1 MKRKFADERRGAV
14 LPLFAVLLPVLLILC
29 AFAINIA
36 YMQLTRTELKIA
48 SDAAAR
54 AGGRAW
60 SHHQSVS
67 QAQLFARQAAVRN
80 MVSGKQ
86 LRLQNSEIEFGSSV
100 RTNSGSGRYSFVTKD
115 TAAVAAGTEEA
126 NSVRVLARFSSA
138 SRNGPVNLLMGGVG
152 GRKTFSPEQ
161 TSVCTQLDR
170 DVALVID
177 RSGSMAYGVHDIEMF
192 QITEQLYLDG
202 KIDWRELYRA
212 NYGTEASITGRYPAI
227 SQTNLYNRSYSQNV
241 LNQLQVEAVNN
252 PTAQKVLDY
261 AVGMNAYNSPSA
273 GSSTSPAP
281 PFSRWDLALEAVAA
295 FNEVLVGT
303 DQEELISLGT
313 FNTNGSLDLSLTD
326 DSLDYREVTDAVTE
340 IRPFGGTGIGRG
352 LMETIPSLVAAGSG
366 ARPFAKKTIVI
377 LTDGRE
383 TRGVTPTAD
392 DAARSI
398 VGADDVQIH
407 TVTFTDGADKS
418 AMEGVAAIG
427 NGKHYHAN
435 DGGELIEIFREI
447 ANNLPT
453 LITE

>member
-1 MKRKFADERRGAV
+1 MIRKFADSNERRGAV

-100 RTNSGSGRYSFVTKD
+100 RANNGSGRYTFVTKD

-126 NSVRVLARFSSA
+126 NSVRVLGKFSSA

-152 GRKTFSPEQ
+152 GRRTFSPEQ

-177 RSGSMAYGVHDIEMF
+177 RSGSMAYGVFDQEMHDLTVEMF
-192 QITEQLYLDG
+192 FAGEISAGEAIAANAGFADSPYSSIRDGIVYDRQYTE
-202 KIDWRELYRA
+202 
-212 NYGTEASITGRYPAI
+212 
-227 SQTNLYNRSYSQNV
+227 NV
-241 LNQLQVEAVNN
+241 LNRLLVAAAND
-252 PTAQKVLDY
+252 PIAQKVYDY
-261 AVGMNAYNSPSA
+261 AVGANAYNSPSA
-273 GSSTSPAP
+273 AASTSPAP

-295 FNEVLVGT
+295 FNEVLVAT
-303 DQEELISLGT
+303 DQEELLSLGT
-313 FNTNGSLDLSLTD
+313 FSNTGSLDLSLTD
-326 DSLDYREVTDAVTE
+326 DSLAYREVTDAVAE

-383 TRGVTPTAD
+383 NDGVTPTAD

-407 TVTFTDGADKS
+407 TVTFTDGADQS
-418 AMEGVAAIG
+418 AMQNVAAIG